1 MKTLYLESNAIADIE
16 GLDALIN
23 LRCLYLG
30 KNMIHEIAGL
40 DTLTQ
45 LESLD
50 LSENDIRCVEGLASL
65 PKLKFLSLAG
75 DFATANAAHA
85 IDCMFCMTY
94 QHKKTYCSSHLPTRG
109 RRLIGRTL
117 ETAKCVQLSCL
128 ALDHSVQ
135 LTTLRTNTAETLV
148 ILLEACKECLGS
160 SRECY
165 QPAAMLPDSRQHQNL
180 PIKSTAAQQKSIR
193 PCISMLAASWSLPA
207 RTIEQL

>member
-94 QHKKTYCSSHLPTRG
+94 QHKNPYCSSHLPNRG
-109 RRLIGRTL
+109 RHLIGRKL
-117 ETAKCVQLSCL
+117 ETANRVQLRCL
-128 ALDHSVQ
+128 ALDHSAQ
-135 LTTLRTNTAETLV
+135 LTTLRTNTAETSLA
-148 ILLEACKECLGS
+148 ILSEACKEQIGS

-165 QPAAMLPDSRQHQNL
+165 EPAAMLPDSSRHQEL
-180 PIKSTAAQQKSIR
+180 PIKSTAA
-193 PCISMLAASWSLPA
+193 
-207 RTIEQL
+207 